1 MVIINQITNLW
12 MFFSVKSLSCWFLQ
26 ISKVIKRIYVHTK
39 KKLRFSHRFFAY
51 MHLSKC
57 EIFHPY
63 EKSRK
68 FFTFF
73 SFLWSILL
81 YEELKNVGSFSQVT
95 GWSQNCVT
103 GVVVKYLSQSQIL
116 KGIQEKNAV
125 VPKYF
130 FDGFQR
136 L

>member
-1 MVIINQITNLW
+1 MFCSVQEPLSPILANLQ
-12 MFFSVKSLSCWFLQ
+12 SN
-26 ISKVIKRIYVHTK
+26 KRHK
-39 KKLRFSHRFFAY
+39 KKTLRFSHRFFAY

-57 EIFHPY
+57 EIFHSY

-73 SFLWSILL
+73 SFLWSIIL
-81 YEELKNVGSFSQVT
+81 YEELKNVGSFGQVT
-95 GWSQNCVT
+95 SESQNCVT
-103 GVVVKYLSQSQIL
+103 GVIERNLSQSQIL
-116 KGIQEKNAV
+116 KGIQEKNSV

-130 FDGFQR
+130 FDGFKKWDDG